1 MKVVIVGGVAGGA
14 TAAARLR
21 RLDEDAQI
29 VMIERSGYVSYA
41 NCGLPYYIGGAI
53 TDRAKLTL
61 QTPQSFRNR
70 FDIDVRVRQE
80 VISIDRRAR
89 TVTVRRLDDGVEY
102 IESYDKLDPLP
113 GRPPLDSAAAR
124 RGRRAPVHPAH
135 RGGHLSDSR
144 VHRARAAAPRHRG
157 GRRLHRPGDG
167 REPARARSRGHR
179 GATRRARHADFRF
192 RYGLPAPQPPARAR
206 RGAVAGSR
214 CDRLPGGGR
223 VDTRPPSPTG
233 ASSRAT

>member
-102 IESYDKLDPLP
+102 IESYDKLILSP
-113 GRPPLDSAAAR
+113 GCLLYTS
-124 RGRRAPVHPAH
+124 
-135 RGGHLSDSR
+135 
-144 VHRARAAAPRHRG
+144 
-157 GRRLHRPGDG
+157 
-167 REPARARSRGHR
+167 
-179 GATRRARHADFRF
+179 
-192 RYGLPAPQPPARAR
+192 
-206 RGAVAGSR
+206 
-214 CDRLPGGGR
+214 
-223 VDTRPPSPTG
+223 
-233 ASSRAT
+233 